1 MAALDLATYS
11 NLGYNFPMHGSNAL
25 VAREVLHFM
34 RTRGLTQAALAGELG
49 MRQAT
54 LSRKLTGVRAWSLDD
69 IDALGR
75 IGVPVSLASFVP
87 MEV

>member
-1 MAALDLATYS
+1 MAIHSYVTTSQAIVS
-11 NLGYNFPMHGSNAL
+11 
-25 VAREVLHFM
+25 REVLHFM
-34 RTRGLTQAALAGELG
+34 DVHGLTQAALADAIG
-49 MRQAT
+49 
-54 LSRKLTGVRAWSLDD
+54 LTQTKVSARLRGSTRWSLDD

>member
-1 MAALDLATYS
+1 MAIYS
-11 NLGYNFPMHGSNAL
+11 YVTTSQAI
-25 VAREVLHFM
+25 VSREVLHFM
-34 RTRGLTQAALAGELG
+34 DVRGLTQAALADAIG
-49 MRQAT
+49 
-54 LSRKLTGVRAWSLDD
+54 LTQTKVSARLRGSTRWSLDD

>member
-1 MAALDLATYS
+1 MAIYS
-11 NLGYNFPMHGSNAL
+11 HVITSQTI
-25 VAREVLHFM
+25 VSREVLHFM
-34 RTRGLTQAALAGELG
+34 DARGLTQAALADAIG
-49 MRQAT
+49 
-54 LSRKLTGVRAWSLDD
+54 LTQPKVSARLRGSTRWSLDD